1 MRENIWKNIKL
12 GFKTNKLAVVGAA
25 AIILL
30 ALISIFAFLYPV
42 DPNAISATER
52 LNAPSMAHLFGTD
65 DMGRYYLKTWN
76 IKRDVW
82 LSVCRKGSVIGRCL
96 PEKIALEQVFS

>member
-30 ALISIFAFLYPV
+30 ALISIFAFLFPV
-42 DPNAISATER
+42 FI
-52 LNAPSMAHLFGTD
+52 
-65 DMGRYYLKTWN
+65 RY
-76 IKRDVW
+76 
-82 LSVCRKGSVIGRCL
+82 
-96 PEKIALEQVFS
+96 KIIYFSNV

>member
-12 GFKTNKLAVVGAA
+12 GFKTNKLAVAGAV
-25 AIILL
+25 AILLL

-52 LNAPSMAHLFGTD
+52 LNAPWHVVFMAEELLF
-65 DMGRYYLKTWN
+65 
-76 IKRDVW
+76 W
-82 LSVCRKGSVIGRCL
+82 LDFC
-96 PEKIALEQVFS
+96 P